1 MIPEARALIRV
12 LIVDDHAAIRAGMRF
27 ILESAEEVEVV
38 GEASDGKAAVVNA
51 TALRPDVVLMDVRM
65 PGMDGIAAT
74 QAIVGAGLAQVL
86 ILTTFDVDEYI
97 FGALRAG
104 AAGFLLKTAEPAAL
118 IDAVR
123 RVAAGD
129 AVIAPEATRRLLEA
143 FVSLDRD
150 ATRNA
155 AATRN
160 AGAAWNAAAGSAA
173 NQRST
178 TQPGVGQWGSGNAD
192 SADSAAVPGDHLT
205 DRETEVLGL
214 IAEGLSNRDI
224 AARLNIS
231 PGTTKT
237 HVSRILTKLGC
248 SSRTQAAIIA
258 REDRLV

>member
-1 MIPEARALIRV
+1 
-12 LIVDDHAAIRAGMRF
+12 MRF
-27 ILESAEEVEVV
+27 ILESAAGFEVV
-38 GEASDGKAAVVNA
+38 GEASDGNAAITNA

-74 QAIVGAGLAQVL
+74 RAIVAAGLSQVL

-118 IDAVR
+118 LDAVR

-143 FVSLDRD
+143 FVSLDHEAARNSAAR
-150 ATRNA
+150 ATAERLSPQA
-155 AATRN
+155 SSGQRGSDN
-160 AGAAWNAAAGSAA
+160 AGVQGE
-173 NQRST
+173 Q
-178 TQPGVGQWGSGNAD
+178 
-192 SADSAAVPGDHLT
+192 LT
-205 DRETEVLGL
+205 DRETEVLTL

-237 HVSRILTKLGC
+237 HVSRVLTKLGC
-248 SSRTQAAIIA
+248 RSRTQAAIIA

>member
-1 MIPEARALIRV
+1 MTAGAGTPIRV
-12 LIVDDHAAIRAGMRF
+12 LIVDDHAAIRAGMKF
-27 ILESAEEVEVV
+27 ILESSPEIEVV
-38 GEASDGKAAVVNA
+38 GEASDGNAAVTNA

-74 QAIVGAGLAQVL
+74 QAIVGARLAQVL

-118 IDAVR
+118 LDAVR
-123 RVAAGD
+123 KVAVGD
-129 AVIAPEATRRLLEA
+129 AVITPEATRRLLDA
-143 FVSLDRD
+143 YVSLDRE
-150 ATRNA
+150 AARNA
-155 AATRN
+155 AP
-160 AGAAWNAAAGSAA
+160 GA
-173 NQRST
+173 
-178 TQPGVGQWGSGNAD
+178 V
-192 SADSAAVPGDHLT
+192 VPGDQLT

-231 PGTTKT
+231 SGTTKT
-237 HVSRILTKLGC
+237 HVSRVLTKLGC
-248 SSRTQAAIIA
+248 RSRTQAAIIA

>member
-1 MIPEARALIRV
+1 MTATPTPTGDHEPIRV

-27 ILESAEEVEVV
+27 ILESSPGIEVV
-38 GEASDGKAAVVNA
+38 GEASDGHTALTNA

-74 QAIVGAGLAQVL
+74 RAIVAAGLAQVL

-118 IDAVR
+118 LDAVR

-143 FVSLDRD
+143 YVSLDREARTPAGNPKPDPTGVVMHNGD
-150 ATRNA
+150 A
-155 AATRN
+155 
-160 AGAAWNAAAGSAA
+160 
-173 NQRST
+173 
-178 TQPGVGQWGSGNAD
+178 VI
-192 SADSAAVPGDHLT
+192 VPGDQLT
-205 DRETEVLGL
+205 ERETEVLGL

-224 AARLNIS
+224 AARLGIS
-231 PGTTKT
+231 SGTTKT
-237 HVSRILTKLGC
+237 HVSRVLTKLGC
-248 SSRTQAAIIA
+248 RSRTQAAIIA